1 MLKNKSI
8 LITGGLGF
16 VGTYLVNA
24 LVDNNKVF
32 VIDNLFTGNKNK
44 KVKGVKY
51 IISQTHNIFK
61 YFKNTNLDLIYHL
74 GEYSRV
80 EQSFDDIEKVYEF
93 NTVPF
98 YQVLKLAHHHKAKLI
113 YCGSSTKFA
122 KYDKNNS
129 VSPYAWTKKNNTEF
143 LKMFGRW
150 YGLKYAITY
159 FYNVYGEGELAKG
172 KYATVIAKFLSLK
185 KEKNTFLPI
194 TKPGTQ
200 KRNFTHINDIISG
213 LILVGKKGEGD
224 NYGIGSNQS
233 YTILQV
239 AKMIGLPVKFLPSK
253 AGNRM
258 YGTLKTHKIKK
269 LGWKQKYKLQ
279 DYIKQQLGT

>member
-1 MLKNKSI
+1 MIKNKNI

-16 VGTYLVNA
+16 VGSHLA
-24 LVDNNKVF
+24 ASLIKQNNVY
-32 VIDNLFTGNKNK
+32 VLDNLFTGKNSN
-44 KVKGVKY
+44 KVKGVQYK
-51 IISQTHNIFK
+51 ISTTNNIFK
-61 YFKNTNLDLIYHL
+61 IYKNKSINLIYHL

-93 NTVPF
+93 NTAPF

-122 KYDKNNS
+122 KYDQNNIA
-129 VSPYAWTKKNNTEF
+129 SPYAWTKKNNTEF

-159 FYNVYGEGELAKG
+159 FYNVYGEGEMAKG

-200 KRNFTHINDIISG
+200 KRNFTHINDIING

-224 NYGIGSNQS
+224 DYGIGASQS
-233 YTILQV
+233 YNILQV
-239 AKMIGLPVKFLPSK
+239 AKMIGLPVKFLPRK